1 MTEPISKPSETAQET
16 EVLVSEPTVTPIVNV
31 SKPTVITESLVS
43 KVSPKTVTKNPQ
55 RVAAGLKTAQ
65 LMRQRKA
72 ERETQNVKVTGTA
85 KLNEPWIT
93 YALGGAVIVG
103 VILFA
108 NKYVNKKTIEN
119 VPVPRVNVV
128 QQTTQSNL
136 FHME

>member
-1 MTEPISKPSETAQET
+1 MTEPISKPSEAAQET
-16 EVLVSEPTVTPIVNV
+16 VSEPTVTPIVNV

-128 QQTTQSNL
+128 QQTNQSNL